1 MEDFTFKSMKLVRS
15 YDIYREKNAE
25 DAYVKPVPQAGLE
38 PLALPKPW
46 VPSVVWPRE
55 IHATSVNVV
64 DFPIFIKEGGRSLR
78 KESNTAKLGTPAI
91 LLFQKEP

>member
-38 PLALPKPW
+38 PLALKYR
-46 VPSVVWPRE
+46 VL
-55 IHATSVNVV
+55 AT
-64 DFPIFIKEGGRSLR
+64 GL
-78 KESNTAKLGTPAI
+78 AKALSTVRGVT
-91 LLFQKEP
+91 